1 MKAIVHDR
9 YGTPDRL
16 ELRDVPTPEP
26 AAGQV
31 SVRVHA
37 ASVNPLD
44 GHMLSG
50 TPMPLRLMAGV
61 RRPKQIVRGA
71 DAAGVVEQIGE
82 GVTAVAVGDRV
93 VGVVRGSFAEVALA
107 AEGAL
112 ARIPD
117 EMSFADAA
125 ALPVAGVTALQAVR
139 DHARVQPGQRVLVNG
154 AAGGVGTFTVQLA
167 AAAGAEVTGVCS
179 TRNVEMVRELGAADV
194 IDYTTTDF
202 VDGTRYDVIIDNVGS
217 RSLSEYRQALT
228 DDGVFVMVSG
238 PKGRWI
244 RPIDRM
250 IAGQLRFAMGSQRFA
265 NFTASETGDEL
276 RALLGHIERDELRP
290 VVDRHYSL
298 VDTADAM
305 RYLATGHARAKII
318 VDVLG

>member
-16 ELRDVPTPEP
+16 ELRDVATPEP
-26 AAGQV
+26 GSGQV
-31 SVRVHA
+31 AVRVHA

-44 GHMLSG
+44 WHMLTG

-71 DAAGVVEQIGE
+71 DMAGVVEYVGE
-82 GVTAVAVGDRV
+82 GVTTFAVGERV
-93 VGVVRGSFAEVALA
+93 VGIARGTFAEVAVA
-107 AEGAL
+107 GVGAL

-125 ALPVAGVTALQAVR
+125 ALPIAGVTALQAVR
-139 DHARVQPGQRVLVNG
+139 DHGRVQPGQRVLVNG

-167 AAAGAEVTGVCS
+167 AAAGGEVTGVCS
-179 TRNVEMVRELGAADV
+179 TRNVEMVRDLGADHV
-194 IDYTTTDF
+194 VDYTTTDF

-217 RSLSEYRQALT
+217 RSLSECRRALT
-228 DDGVFVMVSG
+228 DGGVFVMVSG

-244 RPIDRM
+244 RPMDRM
-250 IAGQLRFAMGSQRFA
+250 ITGKLRFAVGTQRFA
-265 NFTASETGDEL
+265 NFTASETGDEMKE
-276 RALLGHIERDELRP
+276 LLAHIERGELRP
-290 VVDRHYSL
+290 VIDRHYSL
-298 VDTADAM
+298 VDTAEAM

-318 VDVLG
+318 IDVLG